1 MNENVHP
8 WCLTGKMLLN
18 GTDRGLGTEES
29 KTELR
34 HDHAILMGHE
44 CKQLGQWWRE
54 MMQKIEW
61 ERRTIIREFLNIML
75 RTTERFK
82 HRSLK
87 HKTLPRL
94 PSLRERGKKQK
105 HKINKQKTYI
115 LRFQSKLTCD
125 LTP

>member
-18 GTDRGLGTEES
+18 GTDRGWGTGERR
-29 KTELR
+29 TELR

-44 CKQLGQWWRE
+44 RQQLGQWWRE
-54 MMQKIEW
+54 LMQKMEW

-75 RTTERFK
+75 RTRERVK
-82 HRSLK
+82 HCSLK

-94 PSLRERGKKQK
+94 PSLRDRERGKTKQNTQIK
-105 HKINKQKTYI
+105 QTKI
-115 LRFQSKLTCD
+115 LH
-125 LTP
+125 TPVPL